1 MTRAASRRPE
11 PLDFICGLFI
21 FIFDFTGASV
31 AQLAEQVIR
40 NDQVDGSNPFAG
52 SIYLSPGAVM
62 PEKTFNVDD
71 VAEYLHIAARE
82 IERLARE
89 GEIPCARRG
98 SRLEFRRREVDAWA
112 SRRIMNFS
120 GGDLTSYH
128 RVSSARNH
136 DLNKSHAIIP
146 EMMRVDY
153 VDAAMTSK
161 TQPSVIRDMVALAGR
176 TGLLVYPED
185 LLESL
190 VKREGLGSTAMTGGF
205 AILHPQHHEPY
216 MFEDSFI
223 ALGRTVQ
230 PVPFSSPDGQ
240 RTSIFFLLCC
250 QDDRTHLHLL
260 ARICMM
266 CLQTSLIMDLQ
277 LAADAQEMMNCMI
290 AAEEQ
295 IIRGL

>member
-1 MTRAASRRPE
+1 
-11 PLDFICGLFI
+11 
-21 FIFDFTGASV
+21 
-31 AQLAEQVIR
+31 
-40 NDQVDGSNPFAG
+40 
-52 SIYLSPGAVM
+52 M
-62 PEKTFNVDD
+62 PEKTFNVNE
-71 VAEYLHIAARE
+71 VAEYLHIPAHD

-89 GEIPCARRG
+89 GEIPHARRG

-112 SRRIMNFS
+112 SCHIMNFS
-120 GGDLTSYH
+120 GGDLTKYH
-128 RVSSARNH
+128 RVTSSKNH
-136 DLNKSHAIIP
+136 DLTKAHAIIP
-146 EMMRVDY
+146 EMMRVEY
-153 VDAAMTSK
+153 IDAAMTSK
-161 TQPSVIRDMVALAGR
+161 TQPSVIRDMVVLAGR
-176 TGLLVYPED
+176 TGLLVYPDD

-190 VKREGLGSTAMTGGF
+190 VKREGLGSTALTGGF

-250 QDDRTHLHLL
+250 QDDRTHLHML

-277 LAADAQEMMNCMI
+277 LAVDAQEMMTHI
-290 AAEEQ
+290 VAAEEHV
-295 IIRGL
+295 IRGL